1 MASAIAVRNLTK
13 TFRGGVV
20 AVSGL
25 DLEIESGVVYGLIGR
40 NGAGKTTTL
49 RLLMGLLRPDRG
61 EVRILGDDLWI
72 APRSIRQQVAY
83 VSQGQQ
89 VPDWMSLTDLCRYTA
104 HFYDRW
110 DQDIARDLAKRWEL
124 PWDRPIGRLSG
135 GQQRLAALLTALATR
150 PSVLLLDEP
159 AAGLDPIARHSLNDC
174 LIEALLRSDG
184 CTILLSTHL
193 IGDLERL
200 ATRVGIMDRGRIV
213 AAGEVDDWQ
222 RTVRKAQVVFPGAS
236 VPRDFNM
243 PGALQ
248 SETLGPVITAICRA
262 PDDSVWDSIRTRYGA
277 RISVFPLTLEEVFVE
292 MFRDRQ
298 TASIDPPTE
307 LCGGGFVTISG
318 QPGTRVDGGDTSR
331 VGSAPPS
338 TVAPAKRDG
347 D

>member
-1 MASAIAVRNLTK
+1 MAPVISARDLTK
-13 TFRGGVV
+13 TFRGGIV

-25 DLEIESGVVYGLIGR
+25 DLEIEAGVVYGLIGR

-61 EVRILGDDLWI
+61 EARILGDDLWT
-72 APRSIRQQVAY
+72 APRSTRQWVAY

-89 VPDWMSLTDLCRYTA
+89 APDWMSLTDLCRYA
-104 HFYDRW
+104 SHFYDRW
-110 DQDIARDLAKRWEL
+110 DRDIARDLAKRWDL
-124 PWDRPIGRLSG
+124 PWDRAIGRLSG

-150 PSVLLLDEP
+150 PGVLLLDEP

-200 ATRVGIMDRGRIV
+200 ATRVGMMDRGRIV

-222 RTVRKAQVVFPGAS
+222 RTVRKAQVVFPGEF
-236 VPRDFNM
+236 VPRDFIM
-243 PGALQ
+243 PEALR
-248 SETLGPVITAICRA
+248 SETLGPVVTAICRA
-262 PDDSVWDSIRTRYGA
+262 PDDSVWDVIRARYGA
-277 RISVFPLTLEEVFVE
+277 RINVFPLTLEEVFVE
-292 MFRDRQ
+292 MFRDRP
-298 TASIDPPTE
+298 TAPLDPHSE
-307 LCGGGFVTISG
+307 IYGGGFVTISG
-318 QPGTRVDGGDTSR
+318 QPGFRVDGKDTSR
-331 VGSAPPS
+331 VGCSSPS
-338 TVAPAKRDG
+338 TAAPAKRDC

>member
-1 MASAIAVRNLTK
+1 MPPVISARDLTK
-13 TFRGGVV
+13 TFRGGIV

-25 DLEIESGVVYGLIGR
+25 DLEIEAGVVYGLIGR

-61 EVRILGDDLWI
+61 EVRILGGDLWS
-72 APRSIRQQVAY
+72 APRSTRHRIAY

-89 VPDWMSLTDLCRYTA
+89 VPDWMSLTDLCRYAA

-110 DQDIARDLAKRWEL
+110 DRDIARDLANRWDL
-124 PWDRPIGRLSG
+124 PWNHAIGRLSG

-150 PSVLLLDEP
+150 PGVLLLDEP

-222 RTVRKAQVVFPGAS
+222 RTVRKAQVVFPGEF
-236 VPRDFNM
+236 VPREFNM
-243 PGALQ
+243 PGALR

-262 PDDSVWDSIRTRYGA
+262 PDDTVWDAIRTRYGA
-277 RISVFPLTLEEVFVE
+277 RINVFPLTLEEVFVE
-292 MFRDRQ
+292 MFRDRP
-298 TASIDPPTE
+298 TDPVNPHPGDNE
-307 LCGGGFVTISG
+307 GEFITISG
-318 QPGTRVDGGDTSR
+318 QPGIRVDKGDTCR
-331 VGSAPPS
+331 VGGAFQSTAPP
-338 TVAPAKRDG
+338 AQRDR